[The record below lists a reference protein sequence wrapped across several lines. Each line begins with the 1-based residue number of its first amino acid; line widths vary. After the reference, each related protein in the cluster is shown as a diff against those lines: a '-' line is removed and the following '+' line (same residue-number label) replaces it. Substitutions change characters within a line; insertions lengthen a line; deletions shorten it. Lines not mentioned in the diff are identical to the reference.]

1 MKNLKSGLLSFCF
14 DYINKKLEVLE
25 DELRLAQDSTNDQ
38 SKSSVGDKHETGRA
52 MAQLEQEKLSSQFLE
67 LEKQKQILTKIN
79 PEVINQNIG
88 LGSLVKTNKG
98 SFFLAIAI
106 GKVTLNN
113 SDFFVISL
121 SSPIGQAL
129 FNHQGNKVNFNGAI
143 IEIDEVI

>member
-1 MKNLKSGLLSFCF
+1 MKNAKPELLDFCF
-14 DYINKKLEVLE
+14 DYIDKKQKILES
-25 DELRLAQDSTNDQ
+25 ELRLAQESTKDQ

-88 LGSLVKTNKG
+88 LGSLVKTNRG
-98 SFFLAIAI
+98 LFFLAIAI
-106 GKVTLNN
+106 GKVNIN
-113 SDFFVISL
+113 KQGYYVISV

-129 FNHQGNKVNFNGAI
+129 LHQVNLSAEFNGTTI
-143 IEIDEVI
+143 KIDEVL